1 MPASYWF
8 GDKERSAVKRI
19 FLVVGFI
26 LGMLVL
32 TLNVHAQQN
41 TQSLG
46 DFKIKDMV
54 LLGTALKRF
63 LAFRVVTVDL
73 YIAKEFEQQ
82 DVLSDIP
89 KRLEVNYHVNI
100 PKHELDRAT
109 IKGIEKNFSLQ
120 QVQRLMPGIN
130 QINSYY
136 PDIKA
141 GDQIAV
147 TYIPQ
152 QGSQVELNGQI
163 QGIVPGADFANAFF
177 SIWVGENPVDEQA
190 KLKLLGQY
198 SQRKR
203 KE

>member
-1 MPASYWF
+1 MR
-8 GDKERSAVKRI
+8 KI
-19 FLVVGFI
+19 FVIFAFV
-26 LGMLVL
+26 LGMVIL
-32 TLNVHAQQN
+32 TFNACAQQIAPN
-41 TQSLG
+41 VS
-46 DFKIKDMV
+46 DFQIQDKV

-73 YIAKEFEQQ
+73 YIPKGFEQQ

-109 IKGIEKNFSLQ
+109 IKGIEKNFSPQ
-120 QVQRLMPGIN
+120 QVESLMPDID

-141 GDQIAV
+141 GDQITV

-198 SQRKR
+198 GQRKR

>member
-1 MPASYWF
+1 MF
-8 GDKERSAVKRI
+8 GNKERLAVRKI
-19 FLVVGFI
+19 FVIFAFV
-26 LGMLVL
+26 LGMVIL
-32 TLNVHAQQN
+32 TFNACAQQIAPN
-41 TQSLG
+41 VS
-46 DFKIKDMV
+46 DFQIQDKV

-73 YIAKEFEQQ
+73 YIPKGFEQQ

-109 IKGIEKNFSLQ
+109 IKGIEKNFSPQ
-120 QVQRLMPGIN
+120 QVESLMPDID

-141 GDQIAV
+141 GDQITV

-198 SQRKR
+198 GQRKR